1 MKRRI
6 ALLAAACVAVMALG
20 GCQKIN
26 EAPTA
31 PAVTQGEADGAKEE
45 PAGKKA
51 EEGKGVNK
59 VAYITSQRL
68 GDDGPVD
75 IVYRGIK
82 AGCDE
87 AGIEVHVV
95 EAKKG
100 EYEESMQAMISEGYN
115 LIFAVFPELLDSVK
129 AVAKQNPDVSFI
141 HAICATKGDNL
152 EGICC
157 YEQQSSFVMGVLAAM
172 TTKNN
177 KVAFVGGVDNPD
189 THRYLDGYLEGIE
202 YVNPDIEVQTSWIGS
217 FEDPAKAKELALVHY
232 QNGVDVLWGSGGKSA
247 LGLYEAAKEMGEGY
261 YVMGC
266 TDDNNDR
273 LPGQVL
279 ASHYEAWD
287 TAAKDLVIDWN
298 DGVFEPGLKVLT
310 LENGYAYCKLADESQ
325 CEIPQEVRDKVEEVT
340 EQIKS
345 GEIVVKSM
353 PSYEEVIAT
362 LE

>member
-6 ALLAAACVAVMALG
+6 ALLAAACMTVMALG
-20 GCQKIN
+20 GCQKVN
-26 EAPTA
+26 EAPAT
-31 PAVTQGEADGAKEE
+31 EAASQAEASG
-45 PAGKKA
+45 PAGA
-51 EEGKGVNK
+51 EASEGKSGNK
-59 VAYITSQRL
+59 VAYITAQRL

-75 IVYRGIK
+75 MVYRGIK

-129 AVAKQNPDVSFI
+129 NVSKQNPDVSFI

-172 TTKNN
+172 TTKTN

-189 THRYLDGYLEGIE
+189 THRYLDGYEEGIQ

-287 TAAKDLVIDWN
+287 TAAKDLILDWN
-298 DGVFEPGLKVLT
+298 NGVFEPGLKVLT
-310 LENGYAYCKLADESQ
+310 LDTALDQLVSHSLQVGRS
-325 CEIPQEVRDKVEEVT
+325 
-340 EQIKS
+340 
-345 GEIVVKSM
+345 
-353 PSYEEVIAT
+353 
-362 LE
+362 

>member
-1 MKRRI
+1 MEKGFALLTAI
-6 ALLAAACVAVMALG
+6 ALTTMQLM
-20 GCQKIN
+20 GCQKVN
-26 EAPTA
+26 EAPTTE
-31 PAVTQGEADGAKEE
+31 AVVQEETQEKTQGTGE
-45 PAGKKA
+45 P
-51 EEGKGVNK
+51 VNK
-59 VAYITSQRL
+59 VAYITAQRL

-75 IVYRGIK
+75 MVYRGIK
-82 AGCDE
+82 EGCDE

-129 AVAKQNPDVSFI
+129 NVAALNPDVQFI
-141 HAICATKGDNL
+141 HAICATKGNNL

-157 YEQQSSFVMGVLAAM
+157 YEQQSSFVMGVLAAL

-189 THRYLDGYLEGIE
+189 THRYLDGYTEGIK
-202 YVNPDIEVQTSWIGS
+202 YINPEIEIQTSWIGS
-217 FEDPAKAKELALVHY
+217 FEDPATAKELALVHY

-298 DGVFEPGLKVLT
+298 NGIFEPGLKMLT
-310 LENGYAYCKLADESQ
+310 LENGYAYCKMADESQ
-325 CEIPQEVRDKVEEVT
+325 CKIPEDVRKKVEEVS
-340 EQIKS
+340 EAIKK
-345 GEIVVKSM
+345 GEIVVQSM
-353 PSYEEVIAT
+353 PTYEEVVSA

>member
-1 MKRRI
+1 M
-6 ALLAAACVAVMALG
+6 
-20 GCQKIN
+20 
-26 EAPTA
+26 
-31 PAVTQGEADGAKEE
+31 
-45 PAGKKA
+45 
-51 EEGKGVNK
+51 
-59 VAYITSQRL
+59 
-68 GDDGPVD
+68 
-75 IVYRGIK
+75 VYRGIQE
-82 AGCDE
+82 ACEE
-87 AGIEVHVV
+87 AGLECHVV

-129 AVAKQNPDVSFI
+129 NVSAQNPDVQFI

-152 EGICC
+152 EGVCC

-172 TTKNN
+172 MTETN

-189 THRYLDGYLEGIE
+189 THRYLDGYEEGIR
-202 YVNPDIEVQTSWIGS
+202 YINPDIEIQTSWIGS

-287 TAAKDLVIDWN
+287 TASRDLILDWN
-298 DGVFEPGLKVLT
+298 NGIFEPGLKMLT
-310 LENGYAYCKLADESQ
+310 LENGYAYCKLAEESQ
-325 CEIPQEVRDKVEEVT
+325 CHIPEEIRQKIEEVT

-345 GEIVVKSM
+345 GEIVVQSM
-353 PSYEEVIAT
+353 PTYDEVIAT

>member
-1 MKRRI
+1 MKKKI
-6 ALLAAACVAVMALG
+6 ALLMTALLATTTLY
-20 GCQKIN
+20 GCQKVN
-26 EAPTA
+26 QAPTTEAVSEEAPDN
-31 PAVTQGEADGAKEE
+31 PESPGDGENPSA
-45 PAGKKA
+45 
-51 EEGKGVNK
+51 NK
-59 VAYITSQRL
+59 VAYITAQRL

-75 IVYRGIK
+75 MVYRGIQE
-82 AGCDE
+82 ACEE
-87 AGIEVHVV
+87 AGLECHVV

-129 AVAKQNPDVSFI
+129 NVSAQNPDVQFI

-152 EGICC
+152 EGVCC

-172 TTKNN
+172 MTETN

-189 THRYLDGYLEGIE
+189 THRYLDGYEEGIR
-202 YVNPDIEVQTSWIGS
+202 YINPDIEIQTSWIGS

-247 LGLYEAAKEMGEGY
+247 LGLYEAAKDMGEGY

-287 TAAKDLVIDWN
+287 TASRDLILDWN
-298 DGVFEPGLKVLT
+298 NGIFEPGLKMLT
-310 LENGYAYCKLADESQ
+310 LENGYAYCKLAEESQ
-325 CEIPQEVRDKVEEVT
+325 CHIPEEIRQKIEEVT

-345 GEIVVKSM
+345 GEIVVQSM
-353 PSYEEVIAT
+353 PTYDEVIAT